1 MAGMQPVQFQSRDGL
16 TLHGYLTLP
25 KGVNAI
31 FQPLLNWGRT
41 KVERR
46 QLWRELKNE
55 TVSQL

>member
-1 MAGMQPVQFQSRDGL
+1 MQPVQFQSRDGL